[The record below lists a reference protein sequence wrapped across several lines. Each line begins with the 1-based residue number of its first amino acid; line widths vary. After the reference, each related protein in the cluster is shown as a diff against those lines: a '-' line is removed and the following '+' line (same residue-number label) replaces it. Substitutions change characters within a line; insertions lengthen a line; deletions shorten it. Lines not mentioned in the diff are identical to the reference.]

1 LRDSGAASSSGS
13 INVVYIEV
21 LLLRPLRADK
31 TFSVL
36 CRCRYNHHGNT

>member
-1 LRDSGAASSSGS
+1 VPPAPGS

-21 LLLRPLRADK
+21 ILIHALRADK

-36 CRCRYNHHGNT
+36 CRCRYNHGNT